1 MFTFV
6 VGRGGGLAVATRVA
20 VRRGETRML
29 AAQVHDSPF
38 ACRAA
43 SMLGSTRHLP
53 TVSFPQSS
61 VCRWSGRHFSSSS
74 SLDGFNVDS
83 VLLTPKCSNRINA
96 LTATSTANSSY
107 LRISVE
113 SGGCSGFQYKFN
125 LEEDAIDEEED
136 HVFERDGARVVCD
149 DVSYEFL
156 KGSTVDFEEEM
167 IRSSF
172 AVVNNPNMES
182 GCGCGVSF
190 APKM

>member
-1 MFTFV
+1 
-6 VGRGGGLAVATRVA
+6 
-20 VRRGETRML
+20 
-29 AAQVHDSPF
+29 
-38 ACRAA
+38 
-43 SMLGSTRHLP
+43 
-53 TVSFPQSS
+53 
-61 VCRWSGRHFSSSS
+61 
-74 SLDGFNVDS
+74 
-83 VLLTPKCSNRINA
+83 
-96 LTATSTANSSY
+96 
-107 LRISVE
+107 
-113 SGGCSGFQYKFN
+113 